1 MKKIMVLFLVLFMT
15 FALTGC
21 TVKSSDLKEAVE
33 IIVEKIKSRKP
44 EANTEEM
51 VSYLINK
58 AKKDS
63 DLNDEN
69 TFKFSLNYI
78 KNNLGSIN
86 GDNKVMEN
94 LIYYG
99 AILQYSPKDKYSSSL
114 TTIGMKTI
122 EAIKKIYIKDSKDE
136 NKDIKKSE
144 LQIIKAL
151 INRVDI

>member
-1 MKKIMVLFLVLFMT
+1 MNI
-15 FALTGC
+15 
-21 TVKSSDLKEAVE
+21 D
-33 IIVEKIKSRKP
+33 I
-44 EANTEEM
+44 
-51 VSYLINK
+51 YLLIK

-69 TFKFSLNYI
+69 TFEFSLNYI
-78 KNNLGSIN
+78 KNNLDSIN

-99 AILQYSPKDKYSSSL
+99 AILQYSPKDKYSSAL

-151 INRVDI
+151 INRVDM